1 MLCVLSCGISS
12 PSPFLTL
19 LHLALTSLPSP
30 LSFFPS
36 FSLYFCLSFG
46 PGYARGAHMPDMSF
60 LNRPFQTARAAAV
73 FICQALKRRAVP
85 DTPLVR
91 GDKQAALPLLFCLA
105 LICVTKTE
113 RESSGLPAKPDSPA
127 AIHFLL
133 AVILCISFFSY

>member
-1 MLCVLSCGISS
+1 MSNEPSCGHPEKRRLCVVFCPDGISS
-12 PSPFLTL
+12 PSPFFTL

-30 LSFFPS
+30 LSFLLS
-36 FSLYFCLSFG
+36 ISLFLPFFCLSFG
-46 PGYARGAHMPDMSF
+46 PGYAGGAHMPDISF

-105 LICVTKTE
+105 LICLTKTE
-113 RESSGLPAKPDSPA
+113 G
-127 AIHFLL
+127 
-133 AVILCISFFSY
+133 